1 MKKYEFINL
10 LKNINN
16 KFVETMVD
24 IISNLEDGE
33 IDQFNEGE
41 AIEFIYLMYHQYVYE
56 YQKNNYKN
64 LLDIDK
70 REQLKK
76 KFKVIK

>member
-24 IISNLEDGE
+24 IISDLEDGE
-33 IDQFNEGE
+33 IDQFNEGK
-41 AIEFIYLMYHQYVYE
+41 L
-56 YQKNNYKN
+56 
-64 LLDIDK
+64 
-70 REQLKK
+70 
-76 KFKVIK
+76 

>member
-24 IISNLEDGE
+24 IIGNLEDGE
-33 IDQFNEGE
+33 IDQFNEGK
-41 AIEFIYLMYHQYVYE
+41 LQ
-56 YQKNNYKN
+56 N
-64 LLDIDK
+64 LYI
-70 REQLKK
+70 
-76 KFKVIK
+76 